1 MGHGV
6 AFGNAKIATSAGI
19 LYLWTPENSS
29 RDTNFKTNGM
39 AHEHHHHHHH
49 GPAVANASLKSVYIL
64 SIVLNLSYVII
75 EVAAGLWS
83 GSVGLLSD
91 AGHNLSDIISL
102 VLALIALG
110 LLHSHSRE
118 GYTYGYR
125 KMSVLISLTNAVI
138 LLVAVGAIILES
150 IDKFVHPVSVD
161 GAVISWT
168 AGAGILVNGLTA
180 FLLMRK
186 QGHDLNAKG
195 AYLHML
201 ADTLVSVVVISLTGW
216 TVIDP
221 IIGLVVAA
229 VILVGTW
236 DLLKQSIRLSI
247 DAVPEGM
254 DAQHIIDLIRQTE
267 GVRDVHHLHIWP
279 ISTTETAL
287 TAHLVIDDISLAGTV
302 IPAVKQ
308 TLVQNGIAH
317 STLEPETKGH
327 CSDEEKC
334 C

>member
-1 MGHGV
+1 M
-6 AFGNAKIATSAGI
+6 S
-19 LYLWTPENSS
+19 
-29 RDTNFKTNGM
+29 
-39 AHEHHHHHHH
+39 HEHHHHHHDHAH
-49 GPAVANASLKSVYIL
+49 GANLADASLRKVYIL
-64 SIVLNLSYVII
+64 SIVLNLGYVII

-91 AGHNLSDIISL
+91 AGHNLSDIVSL
-102 VLALIALG
+102 ALALIALG
-110 LLHSHSRE
+110 LMHSHSRK

-150 IDKFVHPVSVD
+150 IGKFLHPVPVD

-168 AGAGILVNGLTA
+168 AGAGILVNGLTT
-180 FLLMRK
+180 LLLLRK

-201 ADTLVSVVVISLTGW
+201 ADTLVSVGVVVSGIVISLTGW

-221 IIGLVVAA
+221 LIGLVVAA

-236 DLLKQSIRLSI
+236 NLLKQSIRLSI
-247 DAVPEGM
+247 DSVPEGM
-254 DAQHIIDLIRQTE
+254 EAERIADLIRQTP
-267 GVRDVHHLHIWP
+267 GVQDVHHLHIWP

-287 TAHLVIDDISLAGTV
+287 TAHLVVDDMARAAEIIAAVKTALAG
-302 IPAVKQ
+302 A
-308 TLVQNGIAH
+308 GIAH
-317 STLEPETKGH
+317 STLEPETRGH
-327 CSDEEKC
+327 CSDRESC